1 MCKEF
6 FIPSQS
12 FERQDVNECVS
23 CIGQN
28 DVHMENVGC
37 NQRDVVQQ
45 LMESFGDKINL
56 L

>member
-12 FERQDVNECVS
+12 FERQDVNECVC

-28 DVHMENVGC
+28 DIHMENVGC

-45 LMESFGDKINL
+45 LKESFGDKINL

>member
-6 FIPSQS
+6 FTLSQS

-28 DVHMENVGC
+28 DTHMKNVGC

-45 LMESFGDKINL
+45 LMKSFGDKINL

>member
-6 FIPSQS
+6 FTPSQS
-12 FERQDVNECVS
+12 FERQDVNEFVN

-28 DVHMENVGC
+28 DTNLENVGC

-45 LMESFGDKINL
+45 LMKSFGNKINL